1 MSANTEI
8 ALLKKIKNMQTSFY
22 FIMFVLSIFFGHE
35 SILLAYKN
43 RKHRRRLKYSV
54 VVRGISNVSM
64 VTHLKKNSFKKHGN
78 ILQIQWLMNCSS

>member
-8 ALLKKIKNMQTSFY
+8 ALLKKIKNMNRH
-22 FIMFVLSIFFGHE
+22 LSILLCLCLVFFFGHE

-64 VTHLKKNSFKKHGN
+64 VTHLKKNSFKKHGIYCKYN
-78 ILQIQWLMNCSS
+78 G